1 MYYQLSQYVYNAQ
14 QLYQT
19 VYKSILQKVTLEIP
33 PKMSSIQS
41 DRKFRKCH
49 RHRWPWILHKR
60 NNINT
65 EHINVSVLL
74 WNVGC
79 WYKLSAG
86 YHVTNINTHIPY
98 LIINRAWKLML
109 FKNFLNIV
117 SSGIILL
124 VVSSGIILLVV
135 SSGIILLVVSAG
147 IILVFFHFFQFIP
160 VLCVAISKN
169 LSYHHHFT
177 TVRCLSLT
185 HMYNWILDYSAT
197 HTSLTNSQHQQQRLQ
212 CRTLFLEPI
221 KIADS
226 VISLIIELTMQ
237 INNSRLWFLSIY
249 ME

>member
-1 MYYQLSQYVYNAQ
+1 
-14 QLYQT
+14 
-19 VYKSILQKVTLEIP
+19 
-33 PKMSSIQS
+33 
-41 DRKFRKCH
+41 
-49 RHRWPWILHKR
+49 
-60 NNINT
+60 
-65 EHINVSVLL
+65 
-74 WNVGC
+74 
-79 WYKLSAG
+79 
-86 YHVTNINTHIPY
+86 
-98 LIINRAWKLML
+98 ML
-109 FKNFLNIV
+109 FKKILNIV
-117 SSGIILL
+117 SPGIILL

-135 SSGIILLVVSAG
+135 SSSIILPAG
-147 IILVFFHFFQFIP
+147 CFFWYYPAGCFCWYYPGFFHFFQFIP
-160 VLCVAISKN
+160 VLFVAISKN

-177 TVRCLSLT
+177 IVRCLSLT